1 MSQRRARAKLLTMRA
16 LLALSLAVVGCAPAS
31 AIEAVDGGAD
41 APGAPDAGRPLRV
54 ASVVDLGQLA
64 LPSATAVGR
73 DGVSS
78 GVVDGQLLWTFGDT
92 FVTDAATTVDGS
104 NVVTATGAWATPSAP
119 LVLEQP
125 VDAHGIPAQ
134 LVPYTP
140 AELDANR
147 MDATNGWA
155 LWPGA
160 VIDTGAPALLFL
172 FQRIRRMGG
181 SGFEGQGLAT
191 ARLAP
196 HETIATRAPADLFT
210 RPEPLYGVGG
220 VSVIGDTAYWLAC
233 ETLSCR
239 IARTP
244 RARADDRAAFEF
256 WDGHAWVADIAAA
269 AIVARNVA
277 SVMSISWNAWLGR
290 YLSVSSQLGSN
301 DVVLRTAPAP
311 EGPWPAT
318 GLVVHAADGG
328 ILAAAE
334 GANYLAQEHVALGST
349 DGRAI
354 VISYARPLGNFRG
367 EVRLARITFD

>member
-1 MSQRRARAKLLTMRA
+1 MTRW
-16 LLALSLAVVGCAPAS
+16 LALAAVMMGCSTMSVAS
-31 AIEAVDGGAD
+31 DGGAD
-41 APGAPDAGRPLRV
+41 AGRLLRV
-54 ASVVDLGQLA
+54 AAVVDLGMLP
-64 LPSATAVGR
+64 LPSTTAVGR

-92 FVTDAATTVDGS
+92 FVTDNATTIDGS
-104 NVVTATGAWATPSAP
+104 NVVTATGAWATPASP

-134 LVPYTP
+134 LVPYTQ

-181 SGFEGQGLAT
+181 SGFEGQGLVT
-191 ARLAP
+191 ARIAP
-196 HETIATRAPADLFT
+196 HETVATRAPADLFT

-233 ETLSCR
+233 ESLACR

-244 RARADDRAAFEF
+244 RARADDRSAFEF
-256 WDGHAWVADIAAA
+256 WDGHAWVADIGAAA
-269 AIVARNVA
+269 VVAHNVA
-277 SVMSISWNAWLGR
+277 SLMSISWNAWLGR

-301 DVVLRTAPAP
+301 DVILRTAAAP
-311 EGPWPAT
+311 EGPWPAS
-318 GLVVHAADGG
+318 GLVVHAAAGG
-328 ILAAAE
+328 ILAAGE
-334 GANYLAQEHVALGST
+334 GADYLAQEHVALSSA
-349 DGRAI
+349 DGREI
-354 VISYARPLGNFRG
+354 VISYARPLGSFRG
-367 EVRLARITFD
+367 EVRLARITLE